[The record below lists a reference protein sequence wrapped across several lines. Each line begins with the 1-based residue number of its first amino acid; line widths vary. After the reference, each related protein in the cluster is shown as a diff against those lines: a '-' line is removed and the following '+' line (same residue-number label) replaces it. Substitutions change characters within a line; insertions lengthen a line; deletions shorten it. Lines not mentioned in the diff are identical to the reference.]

1 MHISILAYGTWG
13 DVRPGIALGLALENA
28 GYDVRLIVTQDFA
41 GWVNEAGL
49 EVHLLPVNKFELMKP
64 VSSQTNPLQ
73 VLLAVRREI
82 GPALLRAGRDLL
94 ALAGDTDGFIANEW
108 LLGIASAIAEV
119 RRLKLVHL
127 ANQPQIRTRAVPIA
141 TMPAL
146 PAWVPFSRIYN
157 LLSYDL
163 SHLLRWFS
171 YLRGLNSLR
180 KASLDLAPLSPRS
193 YLDLLDRTPSIT
205 LVSPHVIPRPVDWQ
219 GHHRLTGYLF
229 YDPPWRPPPG
239 LEEFIANGDKPLYV
253 GFGSMHDRNPLETTR
268 LILNALDRTH
278 QRAVLYKG
286 WAGLG
291 GVALPD
297 TVHLLDYA
305 PHSWLFPHMVAVVH
319 HAGAG
324 TSAAALRAGVPSVPV
339 PHSGDQ
345 PFWARRLYQIGA
357 GTRPLPRNQLT
368 ARRLAERIATAVR
381 DPQLRTKAAN
391 LAASLSAEDGAGA
404 TVAALNDLLLTG

>member
-1 MHISILAYGTWG
+1 
-13 DVRPGIALGLALENA
+13 
-28 GYDVRLIVTQDFA
+28 
-41 GWVNEAGL
+41 
-49 EVHLLPVNKFELMKP
+49 
-64 VSSQTNPLQ
+64 
-73 VLLAVRREI
+73 
-82 GPALLRAGRDLL
+82 
-94 ALAGDTDGFIANEW
+94 
-108 LLGIASAIAEV
+108 
-119 RRLKLVHL
+119 
-127 ANQPQIRTRAVPIA
+127 
-141 TMPAL
+141 
-146 PAWVPFSRIYN
+146 
-157 LLSYDL
+157 
-163 SHLLRWFS
+163 
-171 YLRGLNSLR
+171 
-180 KASLDLAPLSPRS
+180 LDLAPLSPRS

-381 DPQLRTKAAN
+381 DPQLRTNAAN